1 MTQTAFQ
8 KNGTESLGFHS
19 G

>member
-8 KNGTESLGFHS
+8 KNGIESLGFHS